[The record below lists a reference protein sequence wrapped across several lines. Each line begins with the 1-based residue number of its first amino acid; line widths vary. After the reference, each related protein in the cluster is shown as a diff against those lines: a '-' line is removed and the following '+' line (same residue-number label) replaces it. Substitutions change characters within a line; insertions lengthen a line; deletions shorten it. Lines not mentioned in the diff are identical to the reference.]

1 MKKTDSPK
9 SPPSKSATKHRK
21 LKALKCFAQMRIK
34 LMEGESCAEVAAWI
48 QGTAKELVDMKRPAL
63 EAALYSFRADIPP
76 GEIKAH
82 LKPATLIQAE
92 DAIDKGRW
100 AVQEMDSLFL
110 LQRGRLTMALA
121 AEKTA
126 GELNPEVKH
135 EFKIASGLLLEA
147 MEMREKLG
155 LLPPRKDAPAAPA
168 QVTNIQVNTSATAA
182 IAEQHG
188 DKAESIKQVMS
199 DPKKAQNV
207 RALYEMLVGVD
218 AAKTVKAAPDGS

>member
-1 MKKTDSPK
+1 MKKTDPAPK
-9 SPPSKSATKHRK
+9 TTKGATKHRK
-21 LKALKCFAQMRIK
+21 LKALKCFAQMRVK
-34 LMEGESCAEVAAWI
+34 LMEGESCAEVAEWI

-82 LKPATLIQAE
+82 LKPPTLVQAE

-100 AVQEMDSLFL
+100 AVNEMDSLFV
-110 LQRGRLTMALA
+110 LQRGRLKMALD
-121 AEKTA
+121 AEKQA
-126 GELNPEVKH
+126 GELNPELKH
-135 EFKIASGLLLEA
+135 EFKVASGLLLEA

-168 QVTNIQVNTSATAA
+168 QVTNIQVNTSAAAA
-182 IAEQHG
+182 IADQHG
-188 DKAESIKQVMS
+188 DKADSIKLVMS

-207 RALYEMLVGVD
+207 RAVYEMLVAVD
-218 AAKTVKAAPDGS
+218 AAKAAKPAADGS